1 MTHNEVDTAADAPQA
16 NGTRRVPATLSVSP
30 AAANAGETPAL
41 RFPKPKVGLLGL
53 TLEFYERLVP
63 ELRPDRE
70 QWIRCS
76 VLPALSGIADVR
88 FPRAAY
94 RREDVDQIVAEFESA
109 GLDAV
114 LVIDLSYSPSLV
126 SVPALCRTKLP
137 VIIWNT
143 QELFAVD
150 RDFSTKQMIGNHG
163 VHGTQDLAN
172 TLLRS
177 GTAFE
182 YVTSHLSDPGG
193 LQPLDD
199 FFAAASAVRGLARC
213 RMGLLG
219 YPFPDMGDLAVD
231 TAHLA
236 ATLGCQS
243 VTLTVEDYHRRSE
256 AAASE
261 DVQALCAQYRESYAV
276 AGDVALQDL
285 EATARAELSLRSLV
299 AEQRLDAIT
308 FQFLALG
315 EDPRTLTLPFV
326 GISRLMAEDVGFAGE
341 GDLIGSA
348 GTWLLNRLCPP
359 ASFTEIFTIDFAGNG
374 LFLSHMGEANPAMA
388 RRDRRVPLVASP
400 QPIVPTRGRVLMLTT
415 CFEPGPA
422 TLCALTLGPSQRW
435 RLIASAVD
443 IADYGPLPV
452 LTMPHGK
459 ITVRSDVRTWLTS
472 YAKAG
477 GPHHHALCVGD
488 ARPRI
493 RLAAKLLDADYVE
506 I

>member
-1 MTHNEVDTAADAPQA
+1 MQSQ
-16 NGTRRVPATLSVSP
+16 RL
-30 AAANAGETPAL
+30 
-41 RFPKPKVGLLGL
+41 KPKIGLLGL
-53 TLEFYERLVP
+53 TLEFYERLAP

-70 QWIRCS
+70 QWIRNS
-76 VLPALSGIADVR
+76 VLPALSGIADVH

-94 RREDVDQIVAEFESA
+94 RREDVEQIVAEFESA

-126 SVPALCRTKLP
+126 SVPALRRTRLP
-137 VIIWNT
+137 ILVWNT
-143 QELFAVD
+143 QELFAVN
-150 RDFSTKQMIGNHG
+150 RDFSATQMVGNHG

-193 LQPLDD
+193 LQALDD

-213 RMGLLG
+213 RAGLLG
-219 YPFPDMGDLAVD
+219 HPFPGMGDLAVD
-231 TAHLA
+231 ATHLA

-243 VTLTVEDYHRRSE
+243 VPLSVEDYHSHADAATSE
-256 AAASE
+256 GA
-261 DVQALCAQYRESYAV
+261 QALCAQYREAYAV
-276 AGDVALQDL
+276 AADVAQQDL
-285 EATARAELSLRSLV
+285 EVTARAELSLRSLV
-299 AEQRLDAIT
+299 AEQRLDAVS

-315 EDPRTLTLPFV
+315 EDPRTMTLPFV
-326 GISRLMAEDVGFAGE
+326 GISRLMAEGVGFAGE
-341 GDLIGSA
+341 GDLIGAA

-359 ASFTEIFTIDFAGNG
+359 ASFTEIFTIDFAGNA

-415 CFEPGPA
+415 CFEPGSA

-443 IADYGPLPV
+443 IADYGPVPS
-452 LTMPHGK
+452 LTMPHCK
-459 ITVRSDVRTWLTS
+459 IAVRNDVRTWLTS

-477 GPHHHALCVGD
+477 GPHHHALCFGD
-488 ARPRI
+488 ARSRI
-493 RLAAKLLDADYVE
+493 CLAAKLLDADYVE
-506 I
+506 V